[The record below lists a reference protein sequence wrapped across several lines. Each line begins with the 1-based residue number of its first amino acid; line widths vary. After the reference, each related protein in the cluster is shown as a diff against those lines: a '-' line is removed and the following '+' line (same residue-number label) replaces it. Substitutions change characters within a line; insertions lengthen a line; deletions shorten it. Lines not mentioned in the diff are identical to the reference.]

1 MKNYKQ
7 KSLEDEKKDLT
18 LNAPPVSKYM
28 TRQLITFRPDDEI
41 HKVIESLLK
50 NRITGAP
57 VLNARKEVVGM
68 IDDRSCLNVLFGGAY
83 YNHPVE
89 KSTVANY
96 MYQERKTVSMNENI
110 IDVARIF
117 LDAVYKRLLVVDDA
131 GRLVGQI
138 SRRDILRA
146 IEDMNT
152 NTW

>member
-7 KSLEDEKKDLT
+7 KSLKDEKKDLS

-28 TRQLITFRPDDEI
+28 TKELITFRPEDEI

-57 VLNARKEVVGM
+57 VLNGRNEVVGM
-68 IDDRSCLNVLFGGAY
+68 IDDRSCINVLVGGAY

-89 KSTVANY
+89 KSTVSDY
-96 MYQERKTVSMNENI
+96 MYEQRKTVTMNDSI
-110 IDVARIF
+110 VDVARIF
-117 LDAVYKRLLVVDDA
+117 IDAVYKRLLVVDDA

-146 IEDMNT
+146 IEDMNM